1 MKHCK
6 PILRKCIDSPAGNVI
21 RSITMMALLQRVTEA
36 RVAISGQ
43 IVGDIRKGLLVFLC
57 AVKGDTERDLDYIV
71 KKVAQVRIFRDDR
84 GKMNLSVMDIKG
96 EVLVISQFTLAAS
109 TQKGSRPSFDNAEVP
124 ERARAIYETF
134 VTKLRLTG
142 LPVQTG
148 VFAESMAV
156 SLTNDG
162 PVTILIDSRE

>member
-1 MKHCK
+1 MLSIVAMK
-6 PILRKCIDSPAGNVI
+6 
-21 RSITMMALLQRVTEA
+21 ALLQRVSEA
-36 RVAISGQ
+36 RVAINDQTAGE
-43 IVGDIRKGLLVFLC
+43 IKKGLLVFLC
-57 AVKGDTERDLDYIV
+57 AEKGDTDRDLDYIV
-71 KKVAQVRIFRDDR
+71 KKVAQFRIFGDEQ

-109 TQKGSRPSFDNAEVP
+109 SRKGNRPSFDDAEVP
-124 ERARAIYETF
+124 ERARAIYDTF
-134 VTKLRLTG
+134 VTKLREAG
-142 LPVQTG
+142 LSVQTG

>member
-1 MKHCK
+1 MK
-6 PILRKCIDSPAGNVI
+6 
-21 RSITMMALLQRVTEA
+21 ALLQRVSEA
-36 RVAISGQ
+36 RVAINGQ
-43 IVGDIRKGLLVFLC
+43 TVGEIKKGLLVFLC
-57 AVKGDTERDLDYIV
+57 AVKGDMDKDLDYIV
-71 KKVAQVRIFRDDR
+71 KKVAQLRIFGDEQ

-109 TQKGSRPSFDNAEVP
+109 NRKGNRPSFDDAEAP

-134 VTKLRLTG
+134 ITKLRETG
-142 LPVQTG
+142 LSVQTG